1 MNKLKPFSHHFVW
14 LSCLFILGSGI
25 INLPFAFADKLTF
38 LGFLIAFLI
47 AIPLTFAVIKLDFL
61 RLPILLLAL
70 YLAADALVI
79 FLKFIEY
86 TLLGSRQNFWIL
98 LLFILPLIYF
108 CFRKPPEIF
117 NFSLICG
124 LLCGLLLIF
133 FFFATFKDFN
143 FKNIYIYSLPNVKNL
158 FYQTV
163 PYIKTVTL
171 PIVVLTLFAKQNNI
185 GTAVTLSGIFSGAA
199 LLVISILNSVL
210 LFGAEMAGELSYPYA
225 NAISTVTFGN
235 LFSRLDGF
243 SYFIYFVTAIIKI
256 TVCVEVVKRQIGGL
270 TLREVISKR

>member
-25 INLPFAFADKLTF
+25 INLPFTFANKLTF
-38 LGFLIAFLI
+38 LGFLIAFLVS
-47 AIPLTFAVIKLDFL
+47 IPIVFAVLKIDFL
-61 RLPILLLAL
+61 KFPVMLLAL
-70 YLAADALVI
+70 FLAADTLVV
-79 FLKFIEY
+79 FLKFIED
-86 TLLGSRQNFWIL
+86 TLLGKGQNFWIL

-108 CFRKPPEIF
+108 CFRRPPEIF

-124 LLCGLLLIF
+124 LVCTLLLIF

-143 FKNIYIYSLPNVKNL
+143 FKNIYIYSFPNVKSL
-158 FYQTV
+158 FHQTV

-171 PIVVLTLFAKQNNI
+171 PILVLTLFAKQNNI
-185 GTAVTLSGIFSGAA
+185 GTVVTISGVSIGAM
-199 LLVISILNSVL
+199 LLVISILNSIL

-225 NAISTVTFGN
+225 SAISTVTFGN

-256 TVCVEVVKRQIGGL
+256 TVCVEVVKKINYNL
-270 TLREVISKR
+270 NYTTKATF